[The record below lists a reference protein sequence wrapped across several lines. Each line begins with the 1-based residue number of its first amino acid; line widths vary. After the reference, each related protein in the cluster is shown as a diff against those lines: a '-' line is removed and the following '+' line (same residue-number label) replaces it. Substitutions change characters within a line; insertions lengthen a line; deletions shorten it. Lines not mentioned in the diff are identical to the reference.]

1 MNMQYFV
8 FLIYFSLKSI
18 RGITISISDLV
29 KFIILSFCSSGGGTK
44 EQMSQYLTLLKQD
57 KLILEFKGLRQIIY
71 RKSYPFYHLYFSLDK
86 SMYEYCFGD
95 HLMIV
100 DKIMSRDCIF
110 FSEY

>member
-1 MNMQYFV
+1 MQ
-8 FLIYFSLKSI
+8 
-18 RGITISISDLV
+18 
-29 KFIILSFCSSGGGTK
+29 FIILSFCSSGGGAK

-57 KLILEFKGLRQIIY
+57 KLILEFKGQRQIVY

-95 HLMIV
+95 HRMIV

-110 FSEY
+110 FS